1 MNTLRWTSS
10 DLELLPDN
18 GKRYEIVDGEL
29 YVSKQPDMQHQIV
42 CSRLVTFLNMWSI
55 ETGLGE
61 AIGEPG
67 LVFAD
72 DDDVVPD
79 VIWISHARFATAIQ
93 PDGKFHSCPELV
105 IETLSPGS
113 INIRRDREFKRKLY
127 SRRGAEEY
135 WIVNWQERVIE
146 VYQREN
152 AVLKLDRTLNEND
165 VLTTSLLPGFSCKVN
180 QLFVS
185 IMK

>member
-55 ETGLGE
+55 GTGLGE
-61 AIGEPG
+61 AIGEPC

-79 VIWISHARFATAIQ
+79 VVWISHERFATALQ

-113 INIRRDREFKRKLY
+113 INMRRDREFKLKLY
-127 SRRGAEEY
+127 SRRGAKEY
-135 WIVNWQERVIE
+135 WIVNWQERTVEI
-146 VYQREN
+146 YQREQ
-152 AVLKLDRTLNEND
+152 AALKLDRTLDEND
-165 VLTTSLLPGFSCKVN
+165 VLTTPLLLGFSCKVS
-180 QLFVS
+180 QLFTTLL
-185 IMK
+185 

>member
-55 ETGLGE
+55 GTGLGE

-72 DDDVVPD
+72 DGDVVPD
-79 VIWISHARFATAIQ
+79 VVWISHERFAAALQ

-113 INIRRDREFKRKLY
+113 INARRDREFKLKLY
-127 SRRGAEEY
+127 SRRGAKEY
-135 WIVNWQERVIE
+135 WIVNWQERIVE
-146 VYQREN
+146 VYQREE
-152 AVLKLDRTLNEND
+152 AVLKLNRTLDEND
-165 VLTTSLLPGFSCKVN
+165 TLTTSLLAGFNCKVS
-180 QLFVS
+180 QLFTT
-185 IMK
+185 IL